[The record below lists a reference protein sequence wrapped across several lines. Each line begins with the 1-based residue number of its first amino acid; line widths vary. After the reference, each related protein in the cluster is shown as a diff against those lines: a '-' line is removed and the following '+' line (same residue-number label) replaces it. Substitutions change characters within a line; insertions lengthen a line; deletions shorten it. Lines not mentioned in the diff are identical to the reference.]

1 MSSSSVVIGTALLR
15 NPIPTPLTIVITA
28 GTGQG
33 SKLTLTH
40 TFGNTAVSGPI
51 LVNFGNGLFPL
62 LSGAVQVGQLSNP
75 GAPTV
80 TPVSTG
86 GGGTSTTWSYVI
98 VALDLN
104 GFTTAAGST
113 GTTAAGSSTLDN
125 SGTQQNNL
133 TWTAISGAASYAIY
147 RTVAGGTPST
157 TGKIGTS
164 VNNTFSDVGTAGDAT
179 TAPAINNSGSLR
191 LPQLGQLYF
200 LNTFRIGSPSGGV
213 VTLDEGTANSGFV
226 RLQLG
231 GTTSSFPAIKRNG
244 TAINFRLADDSADA
258 AITALTIQST
268 QTTGTAPFTVAS
280 TTNVPNL
287 NASSLGG
294 ATFAAPGAIGGTT
307 PAAGTFTTLTGKT
320 SVTAGVVGTTSGV
333 IDLAGSATGTAT
345 MTGPATAGTFG
356 NPIVFSNALGV
367 GSLTGLGVVTGSTVG
382 GTAVTSITTAGGLV
396 TSASGTSDERLK
408 NHVPYTDG
416 LKAVLGIKP
425 ISFTYNEAGLK
436 QTHLPEGKVFIG
448 FSAQNIKSVIPAA
461 VGTEPSVSSDDVWLT
476 VDDRPIMAALVNAV
490 KEQQKQIEEL
500 KKQVQELKSPSLSM
514 STIPVV
520 GSAAAH

>member
-1 MSSSSVVIGTALLR
+1 MV
-15 NPIPTPLTIVITA
+15 
-28 GTGQG
+28 
-33 SKLTLTH
+33 
-40 TFGNTAVSGPI
+40 
-51 LVNFGNGLFPL
+51 
-62 LSGAVQVGQLSNP
+62 

-80 TPVSTG
+80 TPISTG
-86 GGGTSTTWSYVI
+86 GGGTATTWSYVI
-98 VALDLN
+98 VAKDVN
-104 GFTTAAGST
+104 GQTANAGST
-113 GTTAAGSSTLDN
+113 GTTAVGSSTLDN

-133 TWTAISGAASYAIY
+133 TWAFSSGAASYDIY

-157 TGKIGTS
+157 TGKIGNATTNS
-164 VNNTFSDVGTAGDAT
+164 FSDVGTAGDST
-179 TAPAINNSGSLR
+179 TAPSVNSSGSV
-191 LPQLGQLYF
+191 F
-200 LNTFRIGSPSGGV
+200 LANGNQSFEVVGNFRIQGQGSGIV
-213 VTLDEGTANSGFV
+213 MLDNTAGAFA

-280 TTNVPNL
+280 TTNVANL